1 MIQKRRFWLLA
12 AVILLTAALLI
23 VVLPG
28 NPDTK
33 TILRVHTSEAV
44 MHIYAEYFNASQ
56 NSIQLR
62 VVNLPDPGAYR
73 NSSDPAPDLIIQQNP
88 AGAYRKSWFSTF
100 EMDAPEGMYSQL
112 RDIYHDESGRTML
125 PIAFSLPVMV
135 WHGHNWNR
143 EPPLTIGLNQLAE
156 LNRLEYETVA
166 NERRLTRAGFSPL
179 WNRHFPLW
187 YMRSQL
193 IQLAF
198 SAPRSP
204 AWSTDELLASISEL
218 RNWIEQSGSD
228 IGELNRFTDT
238 YMYPPY
244 YALLRQG
251 RIDYY
256 PTDLREFQR
265 LPGDLKQNLD
275 FAWFGNQGKIPV
287 LPNVIYAAI
296 PAESR
301 QKNSAE
307 AFLTWLSS
315 EENQRAL
322 IEYTI
327 SQGLPLFG
335 FFGGL
340 SANIKTNEQI
350 IPHYFPEMYGKAPV
364 ASRLIFPPLLPSYWR
379 DLETNVLAPTIL
391 EMLESAQD
399 PQQELLDVRIQSW
412 INARGEDE

>member
-1 MIQKRRFWLLA
+1 
-12 AVILLTAALLI
+12 
-23 VVLPG
+23 
-28 NPDTK
+28 
-33 TILRVHTSEAV
+33 

-56 NSIQLR
+56 SRIQLR
-62 VVNLPDPGAYR
+62 VVTLPDPAAYR

-88 AGAYRKSWFSTF
+88 AGAYRKNWFSAL
-100 EMDAPEGMYSQL
+100 ELDVPDGMYSQL
-112 RDIYHDESGRTML
+112 KEIYLDESGRTML
-125 PIAFSLPVMV
+125 PVAFSLPVMV
-135 WHGHNWNR
+135 WHGQKWNR

-166 NERRLTRAGFSPL
+166 NERRLTRTGFSPL
-179 WNRHFPLW
+179 WNRNFPLW

-193 IQLAF
+193 IKLAF

-204 AWSTDELLASISEL
+204 AWHSDEVIDSIIEL
-218 RNWIEQSGSD
+218 RDWIEQSGSE
-228 IGELNRFTDT
+228 IRELNRFRDT

-256 PTDLREFQR
+256 PVDLREYQR
-265 LPGDLKQNLD
+265 LPGDLKQDLD

-287 LPNVIYAAI
+287 LPNMIYAAI

-301 QKNSAE
+301 QKKAAE
-307 AFLTWLSS
+307 AFLKWLSLEDS
-315 EENQRAL
+315 QRAL
-322 IEYTI
+322 IEHTI

-335 FFGGL
+335 LFGGL
-340 SANIKTNEQI
+340 SAIVKTNEQA

-379 DLETNVLAPTIL
+379 DLENNVLAPAIR
-391 EMLESAQD
+391 EMLES
-399 PQQELLDVRIQSW
+399 PQEPRQELLESRIQSW
-412 INARGEDE
+412 IDARGEDE